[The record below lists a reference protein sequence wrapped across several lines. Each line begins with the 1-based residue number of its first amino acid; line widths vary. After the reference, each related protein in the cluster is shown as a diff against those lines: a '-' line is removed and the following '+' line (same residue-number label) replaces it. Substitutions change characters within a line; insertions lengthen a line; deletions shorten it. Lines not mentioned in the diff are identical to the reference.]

1 MICSFGRTD
10 RCVER
15 RCFAR
20 HNSILRLQREWVTP
34 RRPVNMQEPAYQI
47 HSIRAVFFQF
57 AHDQLSYQ
65 GISLIEKSGQRP
77 MSEIAIFRQLTFFDT
92 KSEPTGGLVA

>member
-1 MICSFGRTD
+1 
-10 RCVER
+10 
-15 RCFAR
+15 
-20 HNSILRLQREWVTP
+20 
-34 RRPVNMQEPAYQI
+34 MQEPAYQI

-92 KSEPTGGLVA
+92 KSEPTGGLVALLVLITTRPSTLATKLSCTSRQVEL